1 MEKQRTII
9 KEVSLEGIGLHTAGK
24 SRIVI
29 KPALVDSGIR
39 FTRVDLPDKPTVEAS
54 IDNLLPES
62 FSQRRTSIGREDV
75 KINTIEHLMAALS
88 GMGIDNLSIEIDNEE
103 VPGLDGSS
111 LNFLEILEKAG
122 IKEQEKERQYYKI
135 KESICVEE
143 SGASIVILPSSG
155 YRISYLLDYD
165 QPLLGTQFM
174 EIDFNSDTFK
184 KELARA
190 RTFCLEEEAVELQ
203 RHGLGQGAN
212 YENTLVVGKQGV
224 IKNKLRYENEFIR
237 HKMLDLV
244 GDIFLLGYPIKGHI
258 IAVKSGHALNLK
270 LAKKIEMQKKKSF
283 DAGISIGYPVQNGGE
298 LDISAIMKILP
309 HREPF
314 LFVDRIISLEK
325 GKHVTGIKNVTIND
339 YFFKGHFPGKPVMP
353 GVLIVEAMAQV
364 GGVMMLSPEENRGKL
379 AYFLAAD
386 NVKFR
391 KTVVPG
397 DQLVLDVTAGR
408 IKSKTGQVHAKA
420 LVDGKVV
427 AEADLMFA
435 LAES

>member
-165 QPLLGTQFM
+165 QPLLGAQFM